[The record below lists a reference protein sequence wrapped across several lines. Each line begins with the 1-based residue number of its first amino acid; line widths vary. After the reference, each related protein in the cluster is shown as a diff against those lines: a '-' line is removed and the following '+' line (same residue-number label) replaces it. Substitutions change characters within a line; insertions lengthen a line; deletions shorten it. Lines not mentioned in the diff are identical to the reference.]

1 MVPLPRVQEAREA
14 LFGGAG
20 YVPDIPALQAW
31 LGACLPVR
39 VVLCVCSAPLWQQ
52 PHCQQASA
60 AQPEPVQ

>member
-1 MVPLPRVQEAREA
+1 MVALPCVQEAREA

-39 VVLCVCSAPLWQQ
+39 VLLCPLVAATLWRQ
-52 PHCQQASA
+52 PHC
-60 AQPEPVQ
+60 